1 MVLESIR
8 DLALRMQVLDQVHD
22 SVIAT
27 NLDGFIASWS
37 RGAERLHGY
46 AADEAIGR
54 HISMLTGNDARDA
67 LTRECQAELLATG
80 FKERTVDA
88 VAKNGRRHAMHVR
101 LSLIRDSGGEAVGVL
116 YIAIDTTEL
125 EQARADLHRR
135 EAQLCTMLDAIPLCV
150 AHLDTDL
157 KFQFVNNA
165 YVHLTQRSPAEL
177 IGRPLK
183 ECFPVD
189 FPALE
194 PKARQALAGVA
205 SAVEDEFTLSDGQR
219 RVMLVQRVPD
229 KTSDGTVHGYFVVCT
244 DVTESKRAEQARLE
258 EERRFREALIAEV
271 HHRVK
276 NSLQGVV
283 GLLRS
288 QSEQRPELAAA
299 LEPAISQVMAISVGF
314 GLMST
319 RGLRGIVLCD
329 VVREVGR
336 NLSQITAA
344 NVETTLSESVTRDP
358 IELDQAHAV
367 NLSLVINELTFNA
380 IKHQTGS
387 ASPVQVRLDRTK
399 ESVTIQ
405 IWSATGRLP
414 DRFDFE
420 SGAGLG
426 TGLSL
431 VRLLLPRR
439 GCTLSYSS
447 RDGGVVAT
455 VALELGALGPPN

>member
-1 MVLESIR
+1 
-8 DLALRMQVLDQVHD
+8 
-22 SVIAT
+22 
-27 NLDGFIASWS
+27 
-37 RGAERLHGY
+37 
-46 AADEAIGR
+46 
-54 HISMLTGNDARDA
+54 
-67 LTRECQAELLATG
+67 
-80 FKERTVDA
+80 
-88 VAKNGRRHAMHVR
+88 
-101 LSLIRDSGGEAVGVL
+101 
-116 YIAIDTTEL
+116 
-125 EQARADLHRR
+125 
-135 EAQLCTMLDAIPLCV
+135 
-150 AHLDTDL
+150 
-157 KFQFVNNA
+157 
-165 YVHLTQRSPAEL
+165 
-177 IGRPLK
+177 
-183 ECFPVD
+183 VD